1 MMEKIKSYWTIG
13 LVAVVALLVGFAAS
27 SLWSGGLKSKMLS
40 SETRV
45 TGADKN
51 TSPSEVSTNF
61 AMPKENVMSAASSG
75 DTFVV
80 ADQPAGNSVVVSKVT
95 LEKAAWVVVHEDRDG
110 APGNILGA
118 LWLPAG
124 TATQAS
130 VELLRDTQAGK
141 AYYVMIHED
150 TLSDKQFDHAQ
161 DLPLKDASGA
171 VIMMKFKTTSGAI

>member
-27 SLWSGGLKSKMLS
+27 SLWSGSKSKAPN
-40 SETRV
+40 SEIQGTA
-45 TGADKN
+45 TDKN
-51 TSPSEVSTNF
+51 TLPSELSTNF
-61 AMPKENVMSAASSG
+61 VMPKEKMTSAASSG

-80 ADQPAGNSVVVSKVT
+80 ADQPAGNSVVVTKVT
-95 LEKAAWVVVHEDRDG
+95 LESAAWVVVHEDRDG

-130 VELLRDTQAGK
+130 AELLRDTQAGK

-150 TLSDKQFDHAQ
+150 TLSDKQFDHTQ

-171 VIMMKFKTTSGAI
+171 VIMMKFKTTGGAI